1 MADTAEAN
9 PNARVDAESF
19 MFGASDEGLA
29 GCFYVRL
36 LFLFFSLGGELRTEG
51 CMVEREEMRWV
62 FGNST
67 VLASIL

>member
-9 PNARVDAESF
+9 PSARVDAESF
-19 MFGASDEGLA
+19 MFGASEEGLA

-36 LFLFFSLGGELRTEG
+36 LLFFSLGGELRTEG
-51 CMVEREEMRWV
+51 YLVEREEMRWV